1 MRTRAQATNDVDQG
15 LGPVFSTALSM
26 EDGEQFVDEGDT
38 GQGLPDLLC
47 VFEDEAEVF
56 ELEVDHE
63 GWFHVAGEDAR
74 AEDLEGVAAGG
85 SGDGGVK
92 GGLEVEAGT
101 FGEGESFGDA
111 HDGMDDHDLVGQLG
125 GLTGAEWAA
134 R

>member
-1 MRTRAQATNDVDQG
+1 MTSTRAC
-15 LGPVFSTALSM
+15 PVFPALSM

-38 GQGLPDLLC
+38 GRGCLIC
-47 VFEDEAEVF
+47 FAYSRTKAEVF

-63 GWFHVAGEDAR
+63 GWFHVAGEDAQ
-74 AEDLEGVAAGG
+74 AEDLRVAAGG

-111 HDGMDDHDLVGQLG
+111 QMVWTTMIWLASS
-125 GLTGAEWAA
+125 GLTGGVG
-134 R
+134 RNG